1 MDRVVA
7 EMQVRRLRAMGA
19 QQKLDILWHL
29 RLDAWALS
37 AAGVRWRE
45 PLLPEAEVQQRV
57 RQLFLRGRS

>member
-7 EMQVRRLRAMGA
+7 ELQVRRLRAMGA

-29 RLDAWALS
+29 RLDAWALY
-37 AAGVRWRE
+37 AAGVRMRE